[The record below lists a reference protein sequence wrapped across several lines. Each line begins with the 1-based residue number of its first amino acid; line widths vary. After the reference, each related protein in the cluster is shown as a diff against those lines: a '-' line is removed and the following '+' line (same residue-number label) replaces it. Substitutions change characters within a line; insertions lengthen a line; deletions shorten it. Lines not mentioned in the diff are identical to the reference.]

1 MNRQSA
7 PSILARSLVTLV
19 LSILACA
26 PVAAQISRSEPLPE
40 SITTQ
45 LAKRQYTK
53 VYPELVRYADA
64 GNHEAQF
71 MLANYHVCAR
81 GVPFDC
87 NKALELFAAA
97 ALPSNNPNSP
107 EIVLSAKNEIA
118 WIHAACEQPDFHRDL
133 TVALE
138 YAQEAAQDGS
148 PFRQDTL
155 AAALARLGRFTEAA
169 QLQQQALDGLQAMSG
184 EDKVPAYTIREFRSR
199 LKLYKANRPAR
210 FGKWNAEAN
219 CNALP

>member
-1 MNRQSA
+1 MSQRLD
-7 PSILARSLVTLV
+7 PSLLTRSLAV
-19 LSILACA
+19 LMLGIFTCG
-26 PVAAQISRSEPLPE
+26 PVAAQISRSEPLPD
-40 SITTQ
+40 SITAQ
-45 LAKRQYTK
+45 LNKRQYTK
-53 VYPELVRYADA
+53 AYPELVRYADA

-71 MLANYHVCAR
+71 TLANYHVCAR

-97 ALPSNNPNSP
+97 ALPSNNPNSQ

-118 WIHAACEQPDFHRDL
+118 WIHAACEQADFHRDL

-148 PFRQDTL
+148 PFHQDTL

-169 QLQQQALDGLQAMSG
+169 QLQQQALDGLQALEG
-184 EDKVPAYTIREFRSR
+184 EDKAPTYVVREFRSR